1 MKKSEAI
8 AHYGNN
14 VSALARALDIDQSS
28 VYSWGE
34 YPPDARQLQL
44 ERITGGD
51 LKAEPECEARALG
64 IELKRKTDRKPK
76 KAD

>member
-1 MKKSEAI
+1 MMKLEAI

-28 VYSWGE
+28 IYSWGE

-44 ERITGGD
+44 ERITGGK
-51 LKAEPECEARALG
+51 LKAEPECEARVLG
-64 IELKRKTDRKPK
+64 LPLKRKTDRRG
-76 KAD
+76 